1 MKHDTDQLL
10 QQALSPQ
17 EEPDSRLNQRILQ
30 HFEEEEHMKLNKK
43 RIPFGILAAAF
54 VLLVGSISVFAAWR
68 YLKPDEVA
76 DMFEDSKLAEAFRGE
91 DAVYINETQE
101 YGGYRVTL
109 LGVTSGRSITDH
121 PYFKDDILQD
131 DQTYIVVALENADN
145 TPLPSVSDE
154 NYGEISFFV
163 SPIIQGLNPAFYN
176 VMSMG
181 GAYTEYVVDGIQY
194 RLVSCDNVEMFADRN
209 LYLCVSDTPFYAG
222 EAFIMDE
229 ATGEFYRNGDY
240 SGLNAV
246 FRLPLDETK
255 ADPAAAEAY
264 IESLG
269 F

>member
-1 MKHDTDQLL
+1 MKHDLDQLL

-17 EEPDSRLNQRILQ
+17 EKPDSRLNQCILQ
-30 HFEEEEHMKLNKK
+30 HFEEEEYMKLNKK

-54 VLLVGSISVFAAWR
+54 ILLVGSISAFAAWR
-68 YLKPDEVA
+68 YMRPDEVA
-76 DMFEDSKLAEAFRGE
+76 DMFQDPKLMEAFQGE
-91 DAVYINETQE
+91 GAVYINETQE

-109 LGVTSGRSITDH
+109 LGVTSGENITNH
-121 PYFKDDILQD
+121 PHFTNGSLQED
-131 DQTYIVVALENADN
+131 RTYIVVALENADN

-176 VMSMG
+176 VMSLG
-181 GAYTEYVVDGIQY
+181 GDYTEYVVDGVQY
-194 RLVSCDNVEMFADRN
+194 RLLSCDNIEMFADRT
-209 LYLCVSDTPFYAG
+209 LYLCVSDTTFYAG